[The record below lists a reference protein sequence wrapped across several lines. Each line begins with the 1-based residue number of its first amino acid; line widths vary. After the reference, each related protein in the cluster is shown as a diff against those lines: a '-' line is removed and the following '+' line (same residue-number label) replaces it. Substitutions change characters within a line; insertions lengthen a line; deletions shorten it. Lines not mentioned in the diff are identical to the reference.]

1 MFCRGCLELHLA
13 QEGQQCLH
21 QVGELARAAGD
32 DFLANRAWN
41 CSAGLGPATSPLI
54 DRRYREDIRGARIE
68 RRVEVYQ
75 VHAVRGH
82 VVTEDF
88 EVVAEIE
95 PILPAHLCRSIT
107 LAGSAWSEHRPSNSE
122 EDAAG
127 CASTS
132 WSRRPHR

>member
-68 RRVEVYQ
+68 RRGGGDEGY
-75 VHAVRGH
+75 
-82 VVTEDF
+82 T
-88 EVVAEIE
+88 
-95 PILPAHLCRSIT
+95 PASPTIPEELYGFGRIKT
-107 LAGSAWSEHRPSNSE
+107 GFFRPFF
-122 EDAAG
+122 
-127 CASTS
+127 
-132 WSRRPHR
+132 